1 MRYER
6 SLDATDVGARVMVRR
21 RLPDGR
27 YGDVLGELITWAAE
41 VAVRDRHGVTHVMPA
56 GAAILQPVFFFSS
69 RAPVMWSAWIWV
81 SSV

>member
-6 SLDATDVGARVMVRR
+6 SLDVTDVGARVMVRR

-56 GAAILQPVFFFSS
+56 GDVVAGKRIPPPPP
-69 RAPVMWSAWIWV
+69 RR
-81 SSV
+81 